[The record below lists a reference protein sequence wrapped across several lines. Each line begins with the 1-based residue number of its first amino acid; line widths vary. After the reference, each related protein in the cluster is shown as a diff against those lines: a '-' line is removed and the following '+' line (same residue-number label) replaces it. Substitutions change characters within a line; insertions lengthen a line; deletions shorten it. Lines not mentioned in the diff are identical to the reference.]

1 MSERYLRRLVDDELD
16 ALLPELPAIAIQ
28 GAKGVGK
35 TATALR
41 RAGTAYRLD
50 ERIPR
55 EIAAAQPQRL
65 TAGATPILIDEW
77 QRLPDSWDVVR
88 RAVDDGAPPGSFLL
102 TGSPPAPGTATHSG
116 AGRIVIARMRPLSLA
131 ERGMGPTTVSLGEL
145 LQGERPAIDGTSQ
158 ATLEDYARE
167 IVQSGFPALRGLSGR
182 ATLSW
187 LDGYVERIVD
197 REFPEMGYVVR
208 NPGLL
213 RRWLTAYAGASSSSA
228 SFETIRDAATSGVT
242 EKPSRSATMPY
253 RDILER
259 LYVVDSVPAWL
270 PTRNHISRLGAA
282 PKHHL
287 VDPAL
292 AAQLLGVDVDGLLS
306 GRDDRAIGVRDG
318 PLLGALFESL
328 VTQSIRVYAQAAGA
342 RVGHLRLH
350 RGDREVDLII
360 ERRDGRIIPI
370 EVKLSGSVDDHDV
383 RQLRWLETELG
394 GDVLDSVIIT
404 TGPEAYRRTDG
415 VAVVPATLLG
425 P

>member
-1 MSERYLRRLVDDELD
+1 
-16 ALLPELPAIAIQ
+16 
-28 GAKGVGK
+28 
-35 TATALR
+35 
-41 RAGTAYRLD
+41 
-50 ERIPR
+50 
-55 EIAAAQPQRL
+55 
-65 TAGATPILIDEW
+65 
-77 QRLPDSWDVVR
+77 
-88 RAVDDGAPPGSFLL
+88 
-102 TGSPPAPGTATHSG
+102 
-116 AGRIVIARMRPLSLA
+116 MRPLSLV
-131 ERGMGPTTVSLGEL
+131 ERGMGPATVSLGTL
-145 LQGERPAIDGTSQ
+145 LRGERPTIDGTSR

-167 IVQSGFPALRGLSGR
+167 IVQSGFPALRGLSER

-197 REFPEMGYVVR
+197 KEFPEMGYVVR

-213 RRWLTAYAGASSSSA
+213 RRWLAAYAGASSSTA
-228 SFETIRDAATSGVT
+228 SFETIRDAAASGVND
-242 EKPSRSATMPY
+242 KPSRSAATPY

-270 PTRNHISRLGAA
+270 PARNHLGRLGAA
-282 PKHHL
+282 SKHQL
-287 VDPAL
+287 ADPAL
-292 AAQLLGVDVDGLLS
+292 AAQLLGIDVDGLLS
-306 GRDDRAIGVRDG
+306 GRDVRAIHVRDA

-350 RGDREVDLII
+350 RGGREVDLII

-383 RQLRWLETELG
+383 RHLRWLKAELG
-394 GDVLDSVIIT
+394 DDVLDSVIVT